1 MPLLLDVVRDFFRAE
16 AWPFSDLASEPA
28 LAAQY
33 VGETGK
39 WSCLA
44 EVSEE
49 LQQCLFY
56 SISPVRVPAAKQQSV
71 AEYITRANEGL
82 NIGNFEM
89 SFETGEVLFKTSIDV
104 LDTALDQTLVR
115 NLAFANVITMDRFLP
130 GLLSVIFGNAS
141 PREAV
146 DAAATGAAT
155 AEDASPEGRG

>member
-1 MPLLLDVVRDFFRAE
+1 MPLLLEFVRDFFRAE
-16 AWPFSDLASEPA
+16 AWSFSELTPDAA

-33 VGETGK
+33 VGENGK

-56 SISPVRVPAAKQQSV
+56 SLSPVRVPDAKRQSV
-71 AEYITRANEGL
+71 AEFITRANDGL

-89 SFETGEVLFKTSIDV
+89 SFETGEVVFKTSIDV

-130 GLLSVIFGNAS
+130 GLLSVIFGNAA
-141 PREAV
+141 PRDAV
-146 DAAATGAAT
+146 AAAADAA
-155 AEDASPEGRG
+155 R